1 MKTFK
6 HFKGGTNEGLELEG
20 VEITS
25 TPMVCTPKSL
35 PADIVAVFEKR
46 LADEYTAHYT
56 YRNAAN
62 WCREKAYFNAATFF
76 EAEAA
81 NELVHADLVQ
91 KYLVDWNVL
100 PFIPPVKMIPSFT
113 SLIDIVN
120 KAYQLEYDLFAAY
133 NVNSTQVFPICLATF
148 DFLQELRIGQRQ
160 SVAEYS
166 DLLNAAQLV
175 NVSNNFEVL
184 YFENQYFGG

>member
-1 MKTFK
+1 MEKLQTQLGEINGMQIAQQTEIITP
-6 HFKGGTNEGLELEG
+6 HQLLPEIVGLLTDRIG
-20 VEITS
+20 
-25 TPMVCTPKSL
+25 
-35 PADIVAVFEKR
+35 
-46 LADEYTAHYT
+46 DEYKAHYF
-56 YRNAAN
+56 YKNAAN
-62 WCREKAYFNAATFF
+62 WCREKAYFKAATFF

-91 KYLVDWNVL
+91 KYLVDWNVM

-120 KAYQLEYDLFAAY
+120 KAYELEYDLFAAY

>member
-1 MKTFK
+1 MDKLQTQL
-6 HFKGGTNEGLELEG
+6 GEINGMQIAQQTDIITPQQLLPEVVGLLTDRIG
-20 VEITS
+20 
-25 TPMVCTPKSL
+25 
-35 PADIVAVFEKR
+35 
-46 LADEYTAHYT
+46 DEYKAHYF
-56 YRNAAN
+56 YKNAAN
-62 WCREKAYFNAATFF
+62 WCREKAYFKAAKFF

-81 NELVHADLVQ
+81 NELEHADLVQ

-113 SLIDIVN
+113 SLVDIVN
-120 KAYQLEYDLFAAY
+120 KAYQLEYDLFTAY
-133 NVNSTQVFPICLATF
+133 NVNSTQIFPICLATF

>member
-1 MKTFK
+1 MEKLKTQL
-6 HFKGGTNEGLELEG
+6 GEINEIQIAQQT
-20 VEITS
+20 EII
-25 TPMVCTPKSL
+25 TPHQLMPEVVGKL
-35 PADIVAVFEKR
+35 IER
-46 LADEYTAHYT
+46 IGDEYTAHYF
-56 YRNAAN
+56 YKNAAN
-62 WCREKAYFNAATFF
+62 WCKEKAYFKAAAFF
-76 EAEAA
+76 ETEAA

-91 KYLVDWNVL
+91 KYLVDWNVM

-113 SLIDIVN
+113 SLVDIVN
-120 KAYQLEYDLFAAY
+120 KAYTLEYNLFTAY
-133 NVNSTQVFPICLATF
+133 NTISAEILPVCLATF

-166 DLLNAAQLV
+166 DLLNAAQLI